1 MPYIDGLPVAS
12 SVGVNDLVLLGQGGV
27 TGYAGSAVSRTMTVA
42 EFMALSYPMWVA
54 SFPTSDPHVLGA
66 IWNNNGILSIS
77 MGTLI
82 GVYGS
87 AVYGGALYA

>member
-12 SVGVNDLVLLGQGGV
+12 SVGADDLVLLGQGGV
-27 TGYAGSAVSRTMTVA
+27 TGYAGSAVSRTISVA

-54 SFPTSDPHVLGA
+54 SFPTSDPHILGA

-77 MGTLI
+77 MG
-82 GVYGS
+82 
-87 AVYGGALYA
+87 AVVRNFSSDFSGDFA